1 MTERDTDIEFDFFEE
16 PETTEA
22 ARPERPPGTRPRGP
36 RPPIRTP
43 QGITPLLRLV
53 GLIAFAIVIVLLLV
67 YAIEGCQSS
76 SKHAKYDDYMKNVS
90 QIASNS
96 HSIGVRLTSLLGQ
109 PGLKAADVQTKLA
122 GLARDEQQ
130 DVDAARAIDPPGRL
144 RDEHTRLIDALQYRY
159 SGIVGI
165 SDSLRQA
172 VARKNLA
179 AAQAGALLV
188 TPAQRLIA
196 SDVVWDDSFRDPSKQ
211 VLADQGVG
219 DVRVPSSAFVQN
231 PDFYTANGLAAVVT
245 RLRGVSVSPTAGGLH
260 GTNIVMTKA
269 LPKGTELSTSTRLP
283 VVAGTDLGF
292 AVTVEDSGD
301 SVEVHIPV
309 TLTITGGTKPIVKN
323 QVIDLISPKEQK
335 TITFRNIQLD
345 PSFFGAQS
353 TSVKVKVNPVP
364 NEHNVSNN
372 SSEYPVIF
380 TLPTQ

>member
-22 ARPERPPGTRPRGP
+22 ARPERPPGTKPRGP

-76 SKHAKYDDYMKNVS
+76 SKHAKYDNYMKKVS
-90 QIASNS
+90 QIASSS

-144 RDEHTRLIDALQYRY
+144 RDEHTRLVDALQYRY

-188 TPAQRLIA
+188 TPAERLVA

-245 RLRGVSVSPTAGGLH
+245 RLRGVSVSPTSGGLH

-309 TLTITGGTKPIVKN
+309 MLTITGGAKPIVKN
-323 QVIDLISPKEQK
+323 LVIDLISPKEQK

-345 PSFFGAQS
+345 PSFFGSQS
-353 TSVKVKVNPVP
+353 TSVKVKVNSVP

-380 TLPTQ
+380 TLPQ